1 MWKKGRMPSVRQVSS
16 ICACASTWRVT
27 ATRLRC
33 VSITPFGR
41 PEVPLEYGS
50 TARSFR
56 GSMVTAG
63 GSPSL
68 SRSAAKGVAPA
79 FSGGVSPNTKISR
92 TDVPRAA
99 SRTLSRNSGI
109 VDQIFRAGVA
119 ELDAEL
125 LGRIQRIGRRH
136 DAADHER
143 AVERQRILGQVR
155 AADGHHVALGEATAR
170 ETGRHPPRA
179 ASDLSLRERSPAG
192 AVDEDGPIGAIARV
206 PENEARVRHVGDR
219 NVRVRA
225 AKDHGRAYPIRH
237 DTRTRSRAGQAEDTR
252 GAGVRAANHRAG

>member
-50 TARSFR
+50 TTRSFR

-68 SRSAAKGVAPA
+68 SRSAANGVALSIA
-79 FSGGVSPNTKISR
+79 GGASPNTKISR
-92 TDVPRAA
+92 TDEPRAA
-99 SRTLSRNSGI
+99 
-109 VDQIFRAGVA
+109 
-119 ELDAEL
+119 
-125 LGRIQRIGRRH
+125 
-136 DAADHER
+136 
-143 AVERQRILGQVR
+143 
-155 AADGHHVALGEATAR
+155 
-170 ETGRHPPRA
+170 PRA

-192 AVDEDGPIGAIARV
+192 PVDEDGPIGAIARV
-206 PENEARVRHVGDR
+206 PEDEARVRHVGDGD
-219 NVRVRA
+219 VRVRA

-252 GAGVRAANHRAG
+252 GAGVRAANDRAG